1 MGKADAYLSGYYTQ
15 PCQQGGTF
23 RKEHLDRWTPETP
36 DGRFPRMS
44 YGLSNTLNT
53 KISSFWM
60 GDASYCR
67 LKNLQLSYTLPDAA
81 VRKAKLGKVCFFAN
95 ATNLFT
101 ITRYYQGY
109 DPENQYSG
117 GSDGV
122 TTGAFASNYP
132 LVRTYTF
139 GVELKF

>member
-1 MGKADAYLSGYYTQ
+1 
-15 PCQQGGTF
+15 
-23 RKEHLDRWTPETP
+23 
-36 DGRFPRMS
+36 MS

-53 KISSFWM
+53 KISTFWM
-60 GDASYCR
+60 GNASYCR
-67 LKNLQLSYTLPDAA
+67 LKNLQLSYTLPDS
-81 VRKAKLGKVCFFAN
+81 VLSKAKIAKVSFFAN

-132 LVRTYTF
+132 LVRSYTF